1 VPRSPDAIGHDLHA
15 LASLS
20 DRALPELE
28 SSLRAARR
36 AAGERKGFAMALHFL
51 RTRPA
56 LATALGVV
64 LVAAALLMIP
74 ISYERTVG
82 YDVTLTLAGNG
93 VPEAQVPEIA
103 RNFKETLGASGTSLN
118 ATMENGRLTYVLNAS
133 ASHDVRSNA
142 EAFAKE
148 LKARGYDATVAATP
162 RRETVSTNVYAYAM
176 SRVIEISTDGKSAS
190 QLESEIRA
198 RLTAAGVTGAEVSVT
213 DVGANGREVKIEAR
227 NLKHEAGAAPE
238 VPELVLTKDGK
249 PIAGGNMVRVMKK
262 KDASGATTLSLA
274 LTSDGKSTTVD
285 IPNADSMGDA
295 ALAAAIQSRL
305 LAAGFDM
312 VVSVHGDEIKVEKR
326 QK

>member
-1 VPRSPDAIGHDLHA
+1 
-15 LASLS
+15 
-20 DRALPELE
+20 
-28 SSLRAARR
+28 
-36 AAGERKGFAMALHFL
+36 
-51 RTRPA
+51 
-56 LATALGVV
+56 
-64 LVAAALLMIP
+64 
-74 ISYERTVG
+74 
-82 YDVTLTLAGNG
+82 
-93 VPEAQVPEIA
+93 
-103 RNFKETLGASGTSLN
+103 
-118 ATMENGRLTYVLNAS
+118 
-133 ASHDVRSNA
+133 
-142 EAFAKE
+142 
-148 LKARGYDATVAATP
+148 
-162 RRETVSTNVYAYAM
+162 
-176 SRVIEISTDGKSAS
+176 
-190 QLESEIRA
+190 
-198 RLTAAGVTGAEVSVT
+198 VTGAEVSVT